1 MTTETSKVGYQFT
14 PMPKQLTHLLDV
26 NLRSM
31 LFALVDASDYFA
43 DEDGWFYRSNADLQI
58 DSAISQ
64 NLVKATVDTL
74 FIYSFLEVTCVGKG
88 KKREPNSYRL
98 NKDMFQFFER
108 LDMNSDIHRPE
119 NKIRTVD
126 YKGSGYHPSY
136 LDDEPERYLP
146 ELVKG
151 RIIWN
156 QINGTKAS
164 TTDGTAVPTT
174 ESTKE
179 LTTDVT
185 KSDNN
190 IDNIET
196 GYIKEY
202 KDNIEDIN
210 NIDNVNNIENNN
222 SILNNNILREK
233 KEKLEREMEEGVTE
247 PTTKNEEESPCKY
260 HSMNENPSEANQDSV
275 QGDFQNESSSESS
288 PSPFQSN
295 DEDTRQLE
303 GDACSATQ
311 SPLEEAVTGI
321 KTAGLFDD
329 PVPSNQRKP
338 ILSVRT
344 ALRLWAEEQEANYQ
358 SRERTLQNLAMEH
371 PRGFEKYINYLRLY
385 QRPAFQKH
393 IELIHDLAVTWEI
406 DVDLDQD

>member
-1 MTTETSKVGYQFT
+1 MTTDTGKVGYQFT

-58 DSAISQ
+58 DSATSQ

-88 KKREPNSYRL
+88 KKREPNGYRL
-98 NKDMFQFFER
+98 NKGMFKFFER

-146 ELVKG
+146 ELVNGK
-151 RIIWN
+151 IIWN
-156 QINGTKAS
+156 QVNGTKAL
-164 TTDGTAVPTT
+164 TTDDTTVPTT

-196 GYIKEY
+196 GYSKEY

-210 NIDNVNNIENNN
+210 NIENVNKDFINT
-222 SILNNNILREK
+222 NNNIL
-233 KEKLEREMEEGVTE
+233 KEKLDNEKEKLDRKKEEGKTE
-247 PTTKNEEESPCKY
+247 PMTRNEEEGKENPIESQLDNKKPSGEDQDCIPGEDQGGEAKGEGSSQSQPSENNPRPSSLKELQDY
-260 HSMNENPSEANQDSV
+260 FHKRLRQEFKVRIPENENDIQ
-275 QGDFQNESSSESS
+275 
-288 PSPFQSN
+288 QSK
-295 DEDTRQLE
+295 EKLYRELE
-303 GDACSATQ
+303 EFSDIRDYKQVDYMINDACRKETDRL
-311 SPLEEAVTGI
+311 LE
-321 KTAGLFDD
+321 
-329 PVPSNQRKP
+329 
-338 ILSVRT
+338 
-344 ALRLWAEEQEANYQ
+344 RL
-358 SRERTLQNLAMEH
+358 LAS
-371 PRGFEKYINYLRLY
+371 K
-385 QRPAFQKH
+385 
-393 IELIHDLAVTWEI
+393 
-406 DVDLDQD
+406 